1 MSGYPLK
8 SVYDATKKRQKYIQE
23 LALRAKLDDV
33 NLQANKLYKRTGVIS
48 ALPDNRTTTEKLAD
62 LYRLRIE
69 IFSKLS
75 PVMSGD
81 EAQKVVNGLDAN
93 EIRFLS
99 QRLDK
104 IIQYLKPKYKL
115 GIPYQVFNNYLQKS
129 IEAMNTLGD
138 DNIANLVLVENM
150 VSKDDFNSALTTMM
164 QQYSTA
170 EQNKLRGAMRMY
182 EGLTNT
188 IKKAQQIV
196 NFQNID
202 PQSQNDLTRLISD
215 MSSKMPTDNEIE
227 NLDSDYQ
234 TAISYS
240 DTQAIAN
247 LKQKIDTLV
256 ANVNSLQNDK
266 QDLEQSLNDA
276 IRSNQISQVQYTLN
290 VPLEQQTISQIP
302 SQIIYKTLGPY
313 TYIPPNDIM
322 DKQKWPRFSNSKI
335 DLFGYLTE
343 TEKLLP
349 DKQLW
354 KNRGGVAIKT
364 MGTNWLVDKL
374 RRWIIDNDDLFKEI
388 WTETTIS
395 AIPSILPTPQVTPQV
410 TPYQSIQPSRQQSL
424 QPSAQQSLQPSP
436 QQSGISTPELQF
448 PKPVS
453 QLPKSLTFK
462 LISDSIGI
470 TPKNINDLISDV
482 VSELSSA
489 GIQISSSDVK
499 QMIKDLPSTQ
509 TYQTS
514 IKSLPEI
521 SAYILD
527 WINNLRSEPN
537 ISVSDY
543 IDNRVISGSG
553 MKKKSKQSGKMKG
566 KGISIDFD
574 AGMQSGNERQS
585 NYVPFGKFIINRKKL
600 ADGIIMIKRSNGAF
614 MGDMQTKRISS
625 KLKNVFDKIVGGNIP
640 SFNDYDKLDDDE
652 REYLKYVSS
661 KSNLEDKLSVP
672 APKKDT
678 DEQLIN
684 KFDVMRGQLC
694 AGQDNRE
701 MIEEF
706 KKILIELC
714 DKKLLPRR
722 QVSDILIDLARYY

>member
-104 IIQYLKPKYKL
+104 MIQYLKPKYKL

-240 DTQAIAN
+240 DTQSIAN

-290 VPLEQQTISQIP
+290 VPPEQQTISQIP
-302 SQIIYKTLGPY
+302 SQTIYKTSGAY
-313 TYIPPNDIM
+313 TYIPPNELLNWTR
-322 DKQKWPRFSNSKI
+322 KKKI
-335 DLFGYLTE
+335 GADLEGYMTE
-343 TEKLLP
+343 TYNLLP

-364 MGTNWLVDKL
+364 MSTNWLVDKL
-374 RRWIIDNDDLFKEI
+374 RKWIIDNDDLFKEI

-410 TPYQSIQPSRQQSL
+410 TPYQSTQPSR
-424 QPSAQQSLQPSP
+424 QQSLQPSP
-436 QQSGISTPELQF
+436 QQSGISTPQQLGISTPELQF
-448 PKPVS
+448 PKPIQVT
-453 QLPKSLTFK
+453 QLPGSLTLK